1 MRHCLL
7 RWDLRLWAVCRSG
20 AKLNVDNQEREKA
33 MTVTDAKA
41 EGSTDGLKVGD
52 TLTVVSGRLGGVWMA
67 EDDNGVVYTVAPV
80 E

>member
-1 MRHCLL
+1 
-7 RWDLRLWAVCRSG
+7 
-20 AKLNVDNQEREKA
+20 
-33 MTVTDAKA
+33 MTVTDATDQA
-41 EGSTDGLKVGD
+41 STDVLNVGD

>member
-1 MRHCLL
+1 
-7 RWDLRLWAVCRSG
+7 
-20 AKLNVDNQEREKA
+20 VDNREREKT
-33 MTVTDAKA
+33 MTVTDATA
-41 EGSTDGLKVGD
+41 QESTDELKVGD